1 MAGKPGTPNAR
12 RDKGRGAEFLRANVA
27 YAGDDCLTWILKG
40 RDGKGYGQVAYGG
53 KLRLAHRVM
62 CILAHGEPPTPEH
75 HAAHSCGKGHE
86 ACVNPRHLSWKT
98 ASENQADTVTHG
110 TCKKKGGTRQKLT
123 DEQVAEIRAWRGI
136 RTQKALG
143 ELYCV
148 RPETIGQIQRYE
160 YRKGTQPHLNQ
171 LFDHKGGR
179 AALKAEARRMLASGM
194 SYTDTAKKIGFARS
208 TVFRLVTDYR
218 PRAR

>member
-1 MAGKPGTPNAR
+1 MT
-12 RDKGRGAEFLRANVA
+12 
-27 YAGDDCLTWILKG
+27 
-40 RDGKGYGQVAYGG
+40 RDGKGYGTVSFERKIYRAS
-53 KLRLAHRVM
+53 RLM
-62 CILAHGEPPTPEH
+62 CEKVNGPPPTPEH
-75 HAAHSCGKGHE
+75 HAAHSCGRGHDG
-86 ACVNPRHLSWKT
+86 CVHPKHLDWKT
-98 ASENQADTVTHG
+98 ASENQADTVLHG
-110 TCKKKGGTRQKLT
+110 TCKQKGGTRQKLT

-136 RTQKALG
+136 KTQKALG

>member
-1 MAGKPGTPNAR
+1 MAK
-12 RDKGRGAEFLRANVA
+12 RDWSTKRGEGQAIKFLRAHVA
-27 YAGDDCLTWILKG
+27 HEGADCLTFPMRG
-40 RDGKGYGQVAYGG
+40 RDGKGYGTLGYLG
-53 KLRLAHRVM
+53 KPRLAHRLM
-62 CILAHGEPPTPEH
+62 CELAHGAPPTPLH
-75 HAAHSCGKGHE
+75 HAAHSCGNGHL

-98 ASENQADTVTHG
+98 ASENQADTIAHG

-136 RTQKALG
+136 KTQKALG

-179 AALKAEARRMLASGM
+179 AALKAEAKRMLASGM